1 MTSAVPPQPE
11 PAPGDP
17 DTPGST
23 SASVTTAV
31 PPQCPTRTRRYRGG
45 RLVEEGFPAE
55 KLSDVL
61 SSDPDSVVWLDL
73 QDPDEQDLQIV
84 VDEFGLH
91 PLAVEDAVHDHQRPK
106 IDRYRTHLFANVYAV
121 EVQKDPVQVATAEI
135 SMFITPRALI
145 TIRKSEFNIDS
156 LIAQWDADTTLA
168 DKATVSFLLHGLLDA
183 IVDGQYLA
191 IEILE
196 AMAEDL
202 EDDLFVQ
209 RQSGEVRR
217 QAFRLRRALADLR
230 RVVVPMH
237 DVVGRLR
244 IDPHLATEALA
255 PYYQDVYDHVLRTA
269 ESIEGGRDLVA
280 SILDANQTEQ
290 SNQLNET
297 TKKLAAWA
305 AIIAVPTAVT
315 GFYGQNIP
323 YPGYGTHTGF
333 LMSAIVIIALA
344 GGVYALLRSRGWL

>member
-1 MTSAVPPQPE
+1 
-11 PAPGDP
+11 
-17 DTPGST
+17 
-23 SASVTTAV
+23 
-31 PPQCPTRTRRYRGG
+31 
-45 RLVEEGFPAE
+45 
-55 KLSDVL
+55 
-61 SSDPDSVVWLDL
+61 
-73 QDPDEQDLQIV
+73 
-84 VDEFGLH
+84 
-91 PLAVEDAVHDHQRPK
+91 
-106 IDRYRTHLFANVYAV
+106 
-121 EVQKDPVQVATAEI
+121 
-135 SMFITPRALI
+135 
-145 TIRKSEFNIDS
+145 
-156 LIAQWDADTTLA
+156 
-168 DKATVSFLLHGLLDA
+168 
-183 IVDGQYLA
+183 
-191 IEILE
+191 
-196 AMAEDL
+196 MAEDL

-209 RQSGEVRR
+209 RQGGEVRR

-230 RVVVPMH
+230 RVVAPMH

-255 PYYQDVYDHVLRTA
+255 PYYQDVHDHVLRTA

-333 LMSAIVIIALA
+333 LMSVIVIIAVA
-344 GGVYALLRSRGWL
+344 GGVYALLRSRGWM